1 MEDIEMK
8 KKASVLFAALVL
20 TLTFVTGALADTVRV
35 YREFPTSGTYVAAT
49 GTTSKKYMVVQID
62 SKSNFYGS
70 TTNGINFRAYR
81 GSEKHSGAITFRAR
95 QVPSYEQREYF
106 SDQIGLS
113 VQAKTNLTSGAISP
127 ILFSGV
133 IYF

>member
-1 MEDIEMK
+1 MK

-70 TTNGINFRAYR
+70 TTNGINFR
-81 GSEKHSGAITFRAR
+81 GSEKHS
-95 QVPSYEQREYF
+95 
-106 SDQIGLS
+106 
-113 VQAKTNLTSGAISP
+113 
-127 ILFSGV
+127 
-133 IYF
+133 

>member
-49 GTTSKKYMVVQID
+49 GTT
-62 SKSNFYGS
+62 
-70 TTNGINFRAYR
+70 
-81 GSEKHSGAITFRAR
+81 
-95 QVPSYEQREYF
+95 
-106 SDQIGLS
+106 
-113 VQAKTNLTSGAISP
+113 
-127 ILFSGV
+127 
-133 IYF
+133 